1 MTPKPTETVTLA
13 GRGILL
19 DEMLSQSIAEQLRS
33 RGLDAIALT
42 EVPGLSG
49 IPDDEVLTYATSVN
63 RIVVT
68 RNVRDF
74 VVLDRQW
81 RDAGRPHSGIACLD
95 SQAFRQDRAFI
106 GNVVAALA
114 KAADDDSLPLP
125 GFCTFISH

>member
-19 DEMLSQSIAEQLRS
+19 DEMLSPSIAEQLRD

-42 EVPGLSG
+42 ELPGLSG
-49 IPDDEVLTYATSVN
+49 VADYEVLTYATSVN

>member
-1 MTPKPTETVTLA
+1 MTPKPTEAVTLA

-81 RDAGRPHSGIACLD
+81 RDAGVL
-95 SQAFRQDRAFI
+95 
-106 GNVVAALA
+106 
-114 KAADDDSLPLP
+114 
-125 GFCTFISH
+125 